1 MINFSSDSTSCTSS
15 ATIATTSSVGY
26 TRSNSG
32 YSHYFSNNCDCNVI
46 AKSYYEEEKKVEC
59 LSNDVLCL
67 WYSRSKESIEE
78 KKKVEKGKLIDN
90 DPQVIA
96 IRVNIE
102 SANALIKEYGF
113 ESQISVNFTNY
124 ITKET
129 KDKCAKLIEK
139 YSKESEELDKKF
151 KEIKAMIKMC
161 GNRPDKEAEVL
172 ANYGVTDK
180 PFGKLT
186 V

>member
-1 MINFSSDSTSCTSS
+1 MIDLTCDLIRVNNSLGYKEWDNHYLDSDCTIST
-15 ATIATTSSVGY
+15 
-26 TRSNSG
+26 
-32 YSHYFSNNCDCNVI
+32 
-46 AKSYYEEEKKVEC
+46 KSYYEEKKKMEC
-59 LSNDVLCL
+59 LSSDVLNL
-67 WYSRSKESIEE
+67 WYDRSKKSIEE
-78 KKKVEKGKLIDN
+78 KKKVEKGKIIDN

-96 IRVNIE
+96 IKAHIA
-102 SANALIKEYGF
+102 SANVLIKEYGF
-113 ESQISVNFTNY
+113 ESQISVDFTNY

-129 KDKCAKLIEK
+129 KDKISKLIEK
-139 YSKESEELDKKF
+139 YNKEIEEVDKKF